1 MCIDAVAASDCVRM
15 RRARVKVSG
24 RVQGV
29 FYRATCA
36 ELARELR
43 LAGWIRN
50 TSDGGVE
57 AVFEGDAEAVDQAIA
72 WCRHGPRSARIDSVE
87 VFEEA
92 PSSEQG
98 FRVTA

>member
-1 MCIDAVAASDCVRM
+1 M

-36 ELARELR
+36 ERARSLG

-50 TSDGGVE
+50 TGDGGVE
-57 AVFEGDAEAVDQAIA
+57 AVFEGAPEAVDEAIA
-72 WCRHGPRSARIDSVE
+72 WCRHGPRSARVDSIE
-87 VFEEA
+87 VLEEL
-92 PSSEQG
+92 PSGEQG